1 MDLEEAYGKYEP
13 HYITAFVFDVIL
25 WRHMRS
31 LADDEP
37 LGDIEEELE
46 VLIEVDT
53 DDDVTEEIFFEEVEA
68 DDDGDVRRSEKWAEI
83 KHIRCAYDLVCIK
96 LGLKEIDDNIWS

>member
-1 MDLEEAYGKYEP
+1 
-13 HYITAFVFDVIL
+13 
-25 WRHMRS
+25 MRS

-53 DDDVTEEIFFEEVEA
+53 DDHVTEEIFFEEVEA
-68 DDDGDVRRSEKWAEI
+68 DDDGDVRRSEK
-83 KHIRCAYDLVCIK
+83 
-96 LGLKEIDDNIWS
+96 